1 MTKPPQI
8 DADDLEV
15 PEELRDFANMM
26 VEEVMVTLRAKILNG
41 GWSPSEQTEVL
52 DCVIAEQKVKHEY
65 RNALTTLRAEKQAL
79 VDANTQPPQIDA
91 DELERLLLR
100 KHDVQS
106 GIAQCRLKNP
116 DGISAVAA
124 LTTLRA
130 EKQALV
136 DANTRL
142 LHEIN
147 AHKDALADAEGTISE
162 LQSALRDS

>member
-1 MTKPPQI
+1 MTQPPQI

-26 VEEVMVTLRAKILNG
+26 VEEVMATLRAKILNG

-52 DCVIAEQKVKHEY
+52 DCVIAEQKVKHKY
-65 RNALTTLRAEKQAL
+65 RNA
-79 VDANTQPPQIDA
+79 I
-91 DELERLLLR
+91 
-100 KHDVQS
+100 
-106 GIAQCRLKNP
+106 
-116 DGISAVAA
+116 
-124 LTTLRA
+124 TTLRA